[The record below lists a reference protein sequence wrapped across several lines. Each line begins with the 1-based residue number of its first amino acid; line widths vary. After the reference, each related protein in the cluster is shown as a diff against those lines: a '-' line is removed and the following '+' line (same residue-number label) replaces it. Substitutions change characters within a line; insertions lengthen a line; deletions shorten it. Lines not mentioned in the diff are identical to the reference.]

1 MNCATST
8 PAKRRRLSPPRRLDT
23 SVDIHEYLSDISS
36 GSENEYNSEHEE
48 SDEETDII
56 PIEEVDPISSA
67 SDESDAEEE
76 EEGGDE
82 SVGYEGGGVWGYEVE
97 GEVEEGEG
105 YFLLYL
111 DKCVVFFFLH
121 LYLIML
127 LRY

>member
-1 MNCATST
+1 MYCATST

-36 GSENEYNSEHEE
+36 GSENKYNSEHEE
-48 SDEETDII
+48 RDII

-82 SVGYEGGGVWGYEVE
+82 SVGVRGRRGVGVR
-97 GEVEEGEG
+97 GRGRG
-105 YFLLYL
+105 RGRRRLFSP
-111 DKCVVFFFLH
+111 VF
-121 LYLIML
+121 
-127 LRY
+127 R